1 MKTKA
6 GLLLEANDARALEW
20 QDRGAL
26 LTNLS
31 NILDSIVDCDAP
43 NAMHAK
49 VAIVEKVIEIV
60 TNIQS

>member
-1 MKTKA
+1 M
-6 GLLLEANDARALEW
+6 EANDARALEW

-31 NILDSIVDCDAP
+31 NILDSVVDCDTP

-60 TNIQS
+60 NNIEA

>member
-31 NILDSIVDCDAP
+31 NILDSVVECDAP

-60 TNIQS
+60 NNIES

>member
-6 GLLLEANDARALEW
+6 GVLLEANDARALEW

-31 NILDSIVDCDAP
+31 NILDSVVDCDAP

>member
-1 MKTKA
+1 M
-6 GLLLEANDARALEW
+6 
-20 QDRGAL
+20 DRGNL

-31 NILDSIVDCDAP
+31 NILDSIQDSDAP

-60 TNIQS
+60 TNIEP

>member
-1 MKTKA
+1 MTKTIAHEEKA
-6 GLLLEANDARALEW
+6 VEW
-20 QDRGAL
+20 IYRGNL

-31 NILDSIVDCDAP
+31 NILDSIQDSDAP

-60 TNIQS
+60 TNIEP

>member
-31 NILDSIVDCDAP
+31 NILDSVVDCDAP

-60 TNIQS
+60 NNIES

>member
-1 MKTKA
+1 MEEKT
-6 GLLLEANDARALEW
+6 GVLLEANDARAMEW

-31 NILDSIVDCDAP
+31 NILDSIVECDAP

-49 VAIVEKVIEIV
+49 VAIVEKVIDIV
-60 TNIQS
+60 NNIDA

>member
-31 NILDSIVDCDAP
+31 NILDSVVECDAP
-43 NAMHAK
+43 SAMHAK
-49 VAIVEKVIEIV
+49 VAIVEKVIEIAN
-60 TNIQS
+60 NIES

>member
-1 MKTKA
+1 MKTKE

>member
-31 NILDSIVDCDAP
+31 NILDSVVDCDAP

-60 TNIQS
+60 NNIEA

>member
-60 TNIQS
+60 NNIEA

>member
-1 MKTKA
+1 MKTKE

-31 NILDSIVDCDAP
+31 NILDSVVDCDAP

>member
-1 MKTKA
+1 MSKTIAHEEKA
-6 GLLLEANDARALEW
+6 VEW
-20 QDRGAL
+20 MDRGNL

-31 NILDSIVDCDAP
+31 NILDSIQDSDAP

-60 TNIQS
+60 TSIEP